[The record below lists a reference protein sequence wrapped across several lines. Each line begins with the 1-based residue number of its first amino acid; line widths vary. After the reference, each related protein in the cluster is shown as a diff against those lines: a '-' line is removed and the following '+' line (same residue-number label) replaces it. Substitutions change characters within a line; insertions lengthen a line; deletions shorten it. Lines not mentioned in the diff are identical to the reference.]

1 MTSVSG
7 VNESSKSF
15 FCHLDGTRLSID
27 SHPTAIRLASGGS
40 DVGSGCETI
49 AVRKSDGT
57 FRLHGYKWFSS
68 ATDSNM
74 AMTLARIVDADGNA
88 DGGSRGLSMFYLE
101 VEAEGGQGEGRVEL

>member
-1 MTSVSG
+1 M
-7 VNESSKSF
+7 
-15 FCHLDGTRLSID
+15 
-27 SHPTAIRLASGGS
+27 
-40 DVGSGCETI
+40 GSGCETI

-88 DGGSRGLSMFYLE
+88 DGGSRGLSMFYLQ
-101 VEAEGGQGEGRVEL
+101 VEAEGGQGEVRGE

>member
-1 MTSVSG
+1 MHRSLY
-7 VNESSKSF
+7 F
-15 FCHLDGTRLSID
+15 FLPFDGTRLSID
-27 SHPTAIRLASGGS
+27 RHPTATRLASGGS

-49 AVRKSDGT
+49 AVPKPDGT
-57 FRLHGYKWFSS
+57 YRLHGYKWFSS

-101 VEAEGGQGEGRVEL
+101 VEAEGGQGKGSV